1 MNLWANKAEL
11 ISGAI
16 EPLVSGMSNS
26 VLCEFSFSD
35 EWEGLTK
42 TAVFTNGKVTRDVI
56 LYDDTCYIP
65 NEVLD
70 DAEWNVSVG
79 VYGTD
84 GANVILPTIWASL
97 GIVQPGADPS
107 GDPSIDPTPSLF
119 DQMVA
124 GEADRIAAEEDR
136 ADAEELRATAETA
149 RASAEGLRATAE
161 TARAGAETAR
171 ANAESSRA
179 SAESARGTA
188 ESGRVSAESAR
199 ASAESSRSTLMAARM
214 VIGAYSSITAYN
226 PGNEATYDGSTYRN
240 TVACTGVLPT
250 VADNWILIAKRGTD
264 GVGAG
269 AMLVETYDADAD
281 GKVNSADDADTVNG
295 HTVETD
301 VPSGALFTD
310 TVYTHPA
317 NHSPSIITQDADN
330 RFVSDTEKTTWNDKQ
345 AAITASGI
353 LKGSGSAVSAATA
366 GTDYQAPMTITTN
379 ANASPALGTLA
390 NNTEYR
396 CTNTSLSAAPTITIA
411 AIASTATEF
420 SAAVIF
426 KAPNTTAPVVTN
438 NSGYTLK
445 YSGTDVSSGTFTPVA
460 GKVYRISFLFD
471 GIYLNAYVMG
481 VEA

>member
-136 ADAEELRATAETA
+136 ADAEELRAAAETA

-161 TARAGAETAR
+161 TARAGAETSR

-281 GKVNSADDADTVNG
+281 GKVNAADDADTVNG

-366 GTDYQAPMTITTN
+366 GTDYAL
-379 ANASPALGTLA
+379 PATDYTVTVSATWTG
-390 NNTEYR
+390 
-396 CTNTSLSAAPTITIA
+396 SAAPYTQDVTVTGLSATAKIEVGLASNATSAEYDAAVNAKLHCTAQAAGQITLTAFGVKPTITLPIIVR
-411 AIASTATEF
+411 AI
-420 SAAVIF
+420 
-426 KAPNTTAPVVTN
+426 
-438 NSGYTLK
+438 
-445 YSGTDVSSGTFTPVA
+445 
-460 GKVYRISFLFD
+460 
-471 GIYLNAYVMG
+471 
-481 VEA
+481 

>member
-136 ADAEELRATAETA
+136 ADAEDLRATAETA

-161 TARAGAETAR
+161 TARAGAETSR

-188 ESGRVSAESAR
+188 ESGRVSAESTR

-269 AMLVETYDADAD
+269 LLSDVLSLPTSGYSGSGPYTKAFTVTGASTDT
-281 GKVNSADDADTVNG
+281 GKRYLLIPDWSSTAATRALEKTAWNLIDNYEITAADTL
-295 HTVETD
+295 TV
-301 VPSGALFTD
+301 
-310 TVYTHPA
+310 TVT
-317 NHSPSIITQDADN
+317 
-330 RFVSDTEKTTWNDKQ
+330 
-345 AAITASGI
+345 
-353 LKGSGSAVSAATA
+353 AVSVTA
-366 GTDYQAPMTITTN
+366 V
-379 ANASPALGTLA
+379 SF
-390 NNTEYR
+390 
-396 CTNTSLSAAPTITIA
+396 SLK
-411 AIASTATEF
+411 E
-420 SAAVIF
+420 
-426 KAPNTTAPVVTN
+426 
-438 NSGYTLK
+438 
-445 YSGTDVSSGTFTPVA
+445 VA
-460 GKVYRISFLFD
+460 
-471 GIYLNAYVMG
+471 
-481 VEA
+481 